1 MLHRILL
8 AVLAVAALTL
18 ANSAT
23 AVPLTFAVDGALV
36 TSGNGPGADGD
47 YLIAFALYDSDKAAT
62 PVWKEGPFKV
72 TVAKGLFAA
81 SLGLQSPLSAQT
93 LATLPQA
100 WLGVTVGTD
109 PELPR
114 KQVLSVPF
122 SLRAAVAEG
131 LDCSGCVGMGQLDPK
146 ALAGYAKVG
155 DLAPYAKTADLGKY
169 AQSADLGDYV
179 KAASLAAV
187 AASGSYKDLKD
198 VPKFA
203 DVATTGNYAD
213 LGGLPVLA
221 KVNSACGTGLV
232 VKGIK
237 ADGSLDCATSAV
249 TAKDLPADGLNE
261 VSGNLLTTQFQEL
274 AASTKTPL
282 DIPDGIATGVS
293 DVIDVPDFGIAESFS
308 VTVDVTN
315 SDISKLRITLFAP
328 GGATYKLHEQSGS
341 GTTLKATFKAGDKL
355 VDGDLSTW
363 IGQNPKGLW
372 SLSVADLAGT
382 LGNKDGK
389 LNAWS
394 IATGVKS
401 TKKVGVGGALVFHS
415 ATTPPVPCDA
425 NNFGATYG
433 NPAAQALF
441 VCNGKSWALMSLA
454 LPGAKDNPALS
465 CKDVIAKNPSAASG
479 PYWIDIDG
487 IGGTAAF
494 EVYCEMTIL
503 GGGWTLLFNLDS
515 ADNLRHAWADTGFW
529 HGSGTEGTAAN
540 GLTAGSKSSAYALVA
555 GKELLV
561 SAHDNGSLLA
571 WGAYDVL
578 STHQNTPLL
587 TLVKGGEV
595 TLTAPRKAQS
605 GTTGA
610 ILNTKRSQSR
620 FGDPFVDKQNS
631 EAVVVNRAAGWGA
644 QVNTNRFATTASNN
658 EYQHTQGGL
667 GGSHIYGGWG
677 QNYESSPI
685 ASYCDVTNLY
695 GNGANLEANGQ
706 GNTMAGGPG
715 SCGDPSLFK
724 YLPVDM
730 AVWVR

>member
-1 MLHRILL
+1 MVRRLLLYVSTACLL
-8 AVLAVAALTL
+8 AVPVAAQ
-18 ANSAT
+18 
-23 AVPLTFAVDGALV
+23 AVPLTLGVDGALG
-36 TSGNGPGADGD
+36 TAGGGPGADGD
-47 YLIAFALYDSDKAAT
+47 YLIAFAIYDSEKGTT
-62 PVWKEGPFKV
+62 PAWKEGPFKV
-72 TVAKGLFAA
+72 TVAKGFFAA
-81 SLGLQSPLSAQT
+81 SLGQQTPLSAQT
-93 LATLPQA
+93 LAALPQA

-114 KQVLSVPF
+114 KQLLSVPF

-131 LDCSGCVGMGQLDPK
+131 LDCSGCVGIGQIDPK
-146 ALAGYAKVG
+146 ALASYAKVG
-155 DLAPYAKTADLGKY
+155 DLAPYAKSSDLGKY
-169 AQSADLGDYV
+169 AQSADLADYV

-203 DVATTGNYAD
+203 DVATTGAYAD
-213 LGGLPVLA
+213 LAGLPVLA

-293 DVIDVPDFGIAESFS
+293 DAIEVPDFGIAESFS
-308 VTVDVTN
+308 VTVNVTN
-315 SDISKLRITLFAP
+315 SDISKLRITLYAP

-341 GTTLKATFKAGDKL
+341 GTSLKATFKAGDKL
-355 VDGDLSTW
+355 VEGDLSTW

-372 SLSVADLAGT
+372 SLAVADLAGT

-389 LNAWS
+389 LNSWS

-401 TKKVGVGGALVFHS
+401 TKKVGVGGALVFYS
-415 ATTPPVPCDA
+415 AKDPPVPCDA

-433 NPAAQALF
+433 NPGTQALY
-441 VCNGKSWALMSLA
+441 VCNGMSWAALYLA
-454 LPGAKDNPALS
+454 LPGTKENPALS
-465 CKDVIAKNPSAASG
+465 CKDLVAKVPNANSG
-479 PYWIDIDG
+479 PYWLDIDG
-487 IGGTAAF
+487 VGGSAPF

-515 ADNLRHAWADTGFW
+515 SDNLRHAWADTGFW
-529 HGSGTEGTAAN
+529 HGSGTEGSAAN
-540 GLTAGSKSSAYALVA
+540 GLTAGSKSSAYGLLG

-561 SAHDNGSLLA
+561 SAHDNGTLMA
-571 WGAYDVL
+571 WGAYDL
-578 STHQNTPLL
+578 LALYQNVPML
-587 TLVKGGEV
+587 TLVKGSEATV
-595 TLTAPRKAQS
+595 TAPRKAQS
-605 GTTGA
+605 GTTGVVW
-610 ILNTKRSQSR
+610 NSKRSQSR
-620 FGDPFVDKQNS
+620 YGDPFVDKQNG
-631 EAVVVNRAAGWGA
+631 EAVVVNRAAGWNA
-644 QVNTNRFATTASNN
+644 QVNTNRLATTATNA
-658 EYQHTQGGL
+658 EYPHTQGGL

-685 ASYCDVTNLY
+685 ASYCDITNLY

-715 SCGDPSLFK
+715 TCGDPGLFK
-724 YLPVDM
+724 YLPVDL